1 MLPNP
6 GVRSEAGTTLTV
18 VEAAVSQAET
28 WTTKEILDSLAA
40 DLARL
45 NNNERPFL
53 LGATVYMS
61 PVLANA
67 ISYTFNGV
75 PYSESC
81 ARQRKA
87 LFEEARV
94 ADDARARFKRAIT
107 KLRAPPSVGSA
118 SAPPLV
124 GSSAS
129 QVAGSSD
136 PAGVPAFKEKDVLGY
151 VQTSNALEL
160 RYTEEAM
167 ADLQR
172 AEDARASDSER
183 ESLDVETAA
192 ELAALRDFAHPSSAN
207 WLRMRS
213 TALFH
218 CLSHKAKAAVRAAK
232 YSKRFRMLGP
242 AQGWAVVAAY
252 GLIVTPFGKRDL
264 HCAREPSPFVGPK
277 DSRQLVNFY
286 RVVIEVM
293 RMSHIAADPDAW
305 PEGWKEVVRVRQV
318 GCTEPAPLVEHATH
332 ATRKA
337 TEAAREA
344 AFVFEIFA
352 GTTRVLHATIRRS
365 RVVTGAGLRG
375 ALKALSSVAD
385 SEGTPIPGSARGI
398 STLTSPTATTRLGFH
413 PHVFDFGDADVERE
427 ELGPDEG
434 ITDDVNETYKNI
446 GKEVSEERYEDW
458 SQKLNDDDALC
469 DEMAF
474 DDVVHGWTASQAP
487 PEKEE
492 GDNVTGIIRTKAELV
507 VDENREDTTY
517 FQNPIYME
525 VERKIRGKLETFFPL
540 ASLVAFHARLALT
553 TGPCVRALFPDFV
566 HTSSHVEGKFS
577 EARQEHAGNMPLD
590 AYLEVRC
597 ARGKDDDGKTRP
609 SLFDCEAERYRMS
622 IQNANRGKLERA
634 SPRVDGSEADEGVG
648 QTPAAGEVWKG
659 VHSGKTQDVCSAKV
673 ASTGKQCI
681 NKAQKACILRR
692 CGKHKC
698 GRNDCGA
705 CGAALPERSQLTIR
719 AATPAAPTSRE
730 GGEDRDAEGAR
741 RAGARVAT
749 GIEAA
754 ADDTNG
760 A

>member
-6 GVRSEAGTTLTV
+6 GVRLEKGTTLTIM
-18 VEAAVSQAET
+18 EAAVSAADT
-28 WTTKEILDSLAA
+28 WTTKNILDSLAA
-40 DLARL
+40 SLARL

-53 LGATVYMS
+53 LGATVDMS

-67 ISYTFNGV
+67 ISFTFNGV
-75 PYSESC
+75 PYFESC

-87 LFEEARV
+87 LFEEASV
-94 ADDARARFKRAIT
+94 ADDARARFERAIT
-107 KLRAPPSVGSA
+107 KLRAPPLVGSA

-183 ESLDVETAA
+183 ESLDAETAA
-192 ELAALRDFAHPSSAN
+192 ELAALRGFAHPSSAN

-277 DSRQLVNFY
+277 DSRQLVTFY

-318 GCTEPAPLVEHATH
+318 GRTEPAPLVEHATH

-398 STLTSPTATTRLGFH
+398 SSLTSPTATTRLGF
-413 PHVFDFGDADVERE
+413 DYDADVERE

-446 GKEVSEERYEDW
+446 NKEVSEEGFEAR

-474 DDVVHGWTASQAP
+474 DDVVPGWTASQAP
-487 PEKEE
+487 PEKNE
-492 GDNVTGIIRTKAELV
+492 GDSVTGIIRTKAELV
-507 VDENREDTTY
+507 VDEKREDTKY

-525 VERKIRGKLETFFPL
+525 VERKVRGKLETFFPL

-577 EARQEHAGNMPLD
+577 EARQEQAGNMPLD
-590 AYLEVRC
+590 AYVEVRC
-597 ARGKDDDGKTRP
+597 ARGEDDAGNTRP
-609 SLFDCEAERYRMS
+609 SLFDVEAERYQMS
-622 IQNANRGKLERA
+622 IQNANRGKLPRA
-634 SPRVDGSEADEGVG
+634 SPRVDGSEADEGVDP
-648 QTPAAGEVWKG
+648 TPAASEIWKG
-659 VHSGKTQDVCSAKV
+659 VRSGEPQNICTGRV
-673 ASTGKQCI
+673 ATTGKWCR
-681 NKAQKACILRR
+681 NKAQKDCISQR
-692 CGKHKC
+692 CGQHKC
-698 GRNDCGA
+698 GRADCAA
-705 CGAALPERSQLTIR
+705 CCATQTEISRLTR
-719 AATPAAPTSRE
+719 HAGTPAAPMSRE
-730 GGEDRDAEGAR
+730 GGEERDPEGAR
-741 RAGARVAT
+741 QAGARVAA
-749 GIEAA
+749 GIAAA

>member
-1 MLPNP
+1 
-6 GVRSEAGTTLTV
+6 
-18 VEAAVSQAET
+18 
-28 WTTKEILDSLAA
+28 
-40 DLARL
+40 
-45 NNNERPFL
+45 
-53 LGATVYMS
+53 MS

-75 PYSESC
+75 PYFESC

-94 ADDARARFKRAIT
+94 ADDARARFEQLII
-107 KLRAPPSVGSA
+107 KLRDLGAPPRVGSA

-129 QVAGSSD
+129 HVAGSSD
-136 PAGVPAFKEKDVLGY
+136 PAGVPAFKENDVLGY
-151 VQTSNALEL
+151 VRTSNALEL
-160 RYTEEAM
+160 RYTKEAL

-172 AEDARASDSER
+172 AVDALSRDSER
-183 ESLDVETAA
+183 EPLDAETAA
-192 ELAALRDFAHPSSAN
+192 ELAALHCFAHPSSAN

-218 CLSHKAKAAVRAAK
+218 CLSHKAKAVVRAAK

-252 GLIVTPFGKRDL
+252 GLIVTPFGRWDL
-264 HCAREPSPFVGPK
+264 HCAREPSPFVGAK

-305 PEGWKEVVRVRQV
+305 PEGWKEVVRVRPG
-318 GCTEPAPLVEHATH
+318 GCTEPAPLVER

-337 TEAAREA
+337 TEAARET

-365 RVVTGAGLRG
+365 RVVTGAGLYD
-375 ALKALSSVAD
+375 ALKTLSSDAV
-385 SEGTPIPGSARGI
+385 SEGTPIPSTAGGI
-398 STLTSPTATTRLGFH
+398 SALTSPTATTRLGFDQH
-413 PHVFDFGDADVERE
+413 GFGFGDADVERE

-434 ITDDVNETYKNI
+434 ITDDVNEMYKNI
-446 GKEVSEERYEDW
+446 SKEVSEERFEDR

-474 DDVVHGWTASQAP
+474 DDVVPGWTASQAP

-492 GDNVTGIIRTKAELV
+492 GDSVTGIIRTKAELV
-507 VDENREDTTY
+507 VDEKREDTKY

-525 VERKIRGKLETFFPL
+525 VERKIRGKAETFFPL

-577 EARQEHAGNMPLD
+577 EARQEQAGNMPLD
-590 AYLEVRC
+590 AYVEVRC
-597 ARGKDDDGKTRP
+597 ARGEDDTGNTRP
-609 SLFDCEAERYRMS
+609 SLFDVEAERYRMS
-622 IQNANRGKLERA
+622 IQNANRGKLARA

-648 QTPAAGEVWKG
+648 PTPAAGEVWKG
-659 VHSGKTQDVCSAKV
+659 VRSGETPNICNARVSK
-673 ASTGKQCI
+673 TGKQCT
-681 NKAQKACILRR
+681 NKAQKACISGR

-698 GRNDCGA
+698 GRDACGA
-705 CGAALPERSQLTIR
+705 CGAAMPERSQLTIQ
-719 AATPAAPTSRE
+719 ASTPAAPTSRE
-730 GGEDRDAEGAR
+730 GGEERDAEGAR
-741 RAGARVAT
+741 QAGARVAT

>member
-1 MLPNP
+1 M
-6 GVRSEAGTTLTV
+6 
-18 VEAAVSQAET
+18 SQAET

-40 DLARL
+40 ALARL

-53 LGATVYMS
+53 LGATVDMS

-75 PYSESC
+75 PYFESC

-87 LFEEARV
+87 LFEEASV
-94 ADDARARFKRAIT
+94 ADDARKRFARLIE
-107 KLRAPPSVGSA
+107 KLRGRVGSA

-129 QVAGSSD
+129 HVAGSSD
-136 PAGVPAFKEKDVLGY
+136 PSGVPAFKEKDVLGY
-151 VQTSNALEL
+151 VRTSNALEL
-160 RYTEEAM
+160 RYTKEAL

-183 ESLDVETAA
+183 VPLDRVPLDRETAD
-192 ELAALRDFAHPSSAN
+192 ELAALRGFAHPSSAN

-242 AQGWAVVAAY
+242 AQGWAVVVAY

-293 RMSHIAADPDAW
+293 RMSHIAADPAAW
-305 PEGWKEVVRVRQV
+305 PEGWKEVVRVRPV
-318 GCTEPAPLVEHATH
+318 GCTEPAPLVEHAT
-332 ATRKA
+332 RKA
-337 TEAAREA
+337 TEAAQEA
-344 AFVFEIFA
+344 AFLFEIFA

-365 RVVTGAGLRG
+365 RVVTGAGLHD
-375 ALKALSSVAD
+375 ALKTLSSDAV
-385 SEGTPIPGSARGI
+385 SEGTPIPSTAGGI
-398 STLTSPTATTRLGFH
+398 STLTSPTATTRLGFD
-413 PHVFDFGDADVERE
+413 PHGFGDANDERE

-434 ITDDVNETYKNI
+434 ITDDVNEMYKNI
-446 GKEVSEERYEDW
+446 SKEVSEEHFEDR

-474 DDVVHGWTASQAP
+474 DDVVPGWTASQAP

-492 GDNVTGIIRTKAELV
+492 GDSVTGIIRTKAKLV
-507 VDENREDTTY
+507 VDDRREDTKY

-525 VERKIRGKLETFFPL
+525 VERKIRGKAETFFPL

-577 EARQEHAGNMPLD
+577 EARQEQAGNMPLD
-590 AYLEVRC
+590 AYVEVRC
-597 ARGKDDDGKTRP
+597 ARGEDDAGNTRP
-609 SLFDCEAERYRMS
+609 SLFDVEAERYRMS
-622 IQNANRGKLERA
+622 IQNANRGKLARA

-648 QTPAAGEVWKG
+648 PTPAAGEVWKG
-659 VHSGKTQDVCSAKV
+659 VRSGETATLCNAKV
-673 ASTGKQCI
+673 AKTNKQCT
-681 NKAQKACILRR
+681 NKAQKACIAGR

-698 GRNDCGA
+698 GRNACRA
-705 CGAALPERSQLTIR
+705 CGAALPERSQLTIQ
-719 AATPAAPTSRE
+719 ASTPAAPTSRE

-741 RAGARVAT
+741 QAGARVAT

-754 ADDTNG
+754 ADDTND